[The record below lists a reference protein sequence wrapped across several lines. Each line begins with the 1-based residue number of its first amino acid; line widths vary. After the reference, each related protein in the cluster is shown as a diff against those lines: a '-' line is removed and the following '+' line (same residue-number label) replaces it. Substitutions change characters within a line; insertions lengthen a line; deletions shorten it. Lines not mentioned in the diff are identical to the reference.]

1 MARRLH
7 EGSANQWL
15 KIVEIKSVKNLDAIN
30 QDTQESVE
38 NQGDIAPLFGSK
50 KQRVLK
56 TRHDGE

>member
-15 KIVEIKSVKNLDAIN
+15 KIVEIKSVKNPDTIN

-38 NQGDIAPLFGSK
+38 NQGDIAPLIGS
-50 KQRVLK
+50 
-56 TRHDGE
+56 